1 MFTAI
6 TEGVRVTVESRFL
19 QEHSAADEDRYA
31 FAYFITI
38 ANEGAT
44 RVQLK
49 RRHWIITDGNGKV
62 EEVEG
67 PGVVGEQP
75 VLAPGESHRYTSGS
89 VLATPVGTMEG
100 TYEMHEA
107 DGRIFQAEIP
117 RFSLQMPGVMQ

>member
-38 ANEGAT
+38 ANEGST

-62 EEVEG
+62 EEMEG

>member
-38 ANEGAT
+38 ANEGST